1 MCTIIF
7 DEDDYKRIIDT
18 KSIKKED
25 QIFVKERMK
34 LLRRI
39 NTQHNV
45 FLETY
50 KLFENTFVFKGKP
63 LKDFIDKEI
72 ERTDGTLK

>member
-1 MCTIIF
+1 
-7 DEDDYKRIIDT
+7 
-18 KSIKKED
+18 
-25 QIFVKERMK
+25 MK

-50 KLFENTFVFKGKP
+50 KLFENTFVFKKAP
-63 LKDFIDKEI
+63 LKDFLEKEI
-72 ERTDGTLK
+72 EKTENC